1 MKASRRDATIAA
13 AQFVA
18 KHRDVEANVRRHV
31 RLASR
36 AADHGARM
44 VVFPELSLTS
54 YDLALTVSDALTPD
68 DSRLRPLAALAR
80 TRDLILVAGAPIVV
94 DDSLYIGAIA
104 FRREGR
110 PTTYLKQYPTIN
122 ERRTFMPGP
131 TGVTIALKDDIVG
144 LAICADVGHVEHA
157 RDAAKR
163 GATIYAAGSLVSEDG
178 YAADATMLRRY
189 AAEHSMLALLA
200 NYGAPTGGYAA
211 AGRSAAWSDKGKLL
225 ATAPPNGD
233 ALVVARRAGSEWTA
247 TAFACPE

>member
-1 MKASRRDATIAA
+1 MKASLRDVTIAA

-36 AADHGARM
+36 AADRGARM

-54 YDLALTVSDALTPD
+54 YDLALTVSDALAPD
-68 DSRLRPLAALAR
+68 DSRLRPLAELAH
-80 TRDLILVAGAPIVV
+80 TRGLILVAGAPIAV

-122 ERRTFMPGP
+122 EQRTFMPGP
-131 TGVTIALKDDIVG
+131 NGVTIALEDDTVG

-157 RDAAKR
+157 QDAAKR
-163 GATIYAAGSLVSEDG
+163 GATVYAAGSLVSDDG
-178 YAADATMLRRY
+178 YGADTELLQRY
-189 AAEHSMLALLA
+189 ALDHSMLTLLA

-211 AGRSAAWSDKGKLL
+211 AGRSAVWSDKGKLL
-225 ATAPPNGD
+225 ATAPPSGD
-233 ALVVARRAGSEWTA
+233 ALVVARRVRGEWTA

>member
-1 MKASRRDATIAA
+1 
-13 AQFVA
+13 
-18 KHRDVEANVRRHV
+18 
-31 RLASR
+31 
-36 AADHGARM
+36 
-44 VVFPELSLTS
+44 VFPELSLTS
-54 YDLALTVSDALTPD
+54 YDLALTVSDALAPD
-68 DSRLRPLAALAR
+68 ESRLRPLAALAR
-80 TRDLILVAGAPIVV
+80 TRDLILVAGAPIAV

-110 PTTYLKQYPTIN
+110 PATYLKQYPTIK
-122 ERRTFMPGP
+122 EQRTFMPGP
-131 TGVTIALKDDIVG
+131 TGVTIALEDDIVG

-178 YAADATMLRRY
+178 YAADTTMLRRY

-225 ATAPPNGD
+225 ATAPPSGD
-233 ALVVARRAGSEWTA
+233 ALVVARRVRGEWTA

>member
-1 MKASRRDATIAA
+1 MKASLRDVTIAA

-36 AADHGARM
+36 AADRGARM

-54 YDLALTVSDALTPD
+54 YDLALTVSDALAPD
-68 DSRLRPLAALAR
+68 DSRLRPLAELAH
-80 TRDLILVAGAPIVV
+80 TRGLILVAGAPIAV

-122 ERRTFMPGP
+122 EQRTFMPGP
-131 TGVTIALKDDIVG
+131 NGVTIALEDDTVG

-157 RDAAKR
+157 QDAAKR
-163 GATIYAAGSLVSEDG
+163 GATVYAAGSLVSDDG
-178 YAADATMLRRY
+178 YGADTELLQRY
-189 AAEHSMLALLA
+189 ALDHSMLTLLA

-225 ATAPPNGD
+225 ATAPPSGD
-233 ALVVARRAGSEWTA
+233 ALVVARRVRGEWTA
-247 TAFACPE
+247 KAFACPE